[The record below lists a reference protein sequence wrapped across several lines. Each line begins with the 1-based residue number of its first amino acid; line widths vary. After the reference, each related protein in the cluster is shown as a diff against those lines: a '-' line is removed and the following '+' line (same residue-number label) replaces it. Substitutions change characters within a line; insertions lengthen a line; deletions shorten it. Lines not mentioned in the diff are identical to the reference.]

1 MDLGLKGLNALVTG
15 GTKGIGRRAADMFAA
30 EGANVSICAR
40 NAGEIAATVDSLKAQ
55 GVKAFEP
62 DLSQFDL
69 GSPTVDEDSPPEPW
83 EAPPAAV
90 RLSPEK
96 SKWPAAASDG
106 SSSSSGPTEVSPV
119 LGRPASS
126 HQLPSKLDADR

>member
-1 MDLGLKGLNALVTG
+1 MTIEFSDDDDEDEVKDVG
-15 GTKGIGRRAADMFAA
+15 GGNNRV
-30 EGANVSICAR
+30 N
-40 NAGEIAATVDSLKAQ
+40 
-55 GVKAFEP
+55 AFEP

-126 HQLPSKLDADR
+126 HQLLLTKIRSNQPAR